1 MSTEQHELNVLIEKI
16 RANDTSLDSEL
27 NCYRLL
33 HDHGMTLCLFSTMTD
48 HTLVCRLPCDRR
60 NFCAVYGGVESEHY
74 LDSDRFERYF

>member
-33 HDHGMTLCLFSTMTD
+33 HEQGMTLWF
-48 HTLVCRLPCDRR
+48 V
-60 NFCAVYGGVESEHY
+60 
-74 LDSDRFERYF
+74 LDDD